1 MQHIFIKSKY
11 TKGSNSPVKD
21 SPMFCTLPPSV
32 GKQSGKGDGA
42 RTNTSITIIQ
52 DDTELQMFLK

>member
-1 MQHIFIKSKY
+1 
-11 TKGSNSPVKD
+11 
-21 SPMFCTLPPSV
+21 MFCTLPPSM